1 MMSLSRISVQ
11 EVVKKQYSYKLR
23 SYIQVFMS
31 LVFIQVLGI
40 LFSFNGV
47 GMMGTSSNSFDIS
60 VHFYSA
66 DIVVVFTMLW
76 GFITSILIT
85 TQAYRNDD
93 FAFITNRL
101 SSNLSNILFLLTI
114 SLVGGLTALLSSHVI
129 RILMYVLGK
138 SEYLYTPTDVSEWII
153 GLIATVLYILVCS
166 AVGYFFGT
174 LVQLHKVFAVLLPVA
189 FLGILIVGA
198 GTMNETIIQKGFE
211 FIFEEA
217 SLALFIVKI
226 GFLAALLFTGSALVS
241 NRMEV
246 R

>member
-1 MMSLSRISVQ
+1 MSLSRISLQ

-23 SYIQVFMS
+23 AYVQVFMS
-31 LVFIQVLGI
+31 LVFIQVLAI

-47 GMMGTSSNSFDIS
+47 GMMGTSSNTFEID

-66 DIVVVFTMLW
+66 DIVVVFTLLW
-76 GFITSILIT
+76 AFISSILIT

-101 SSNLSNILFLLTI
+101 SSNLSNMLFLLTI
-114 SLVGGLTALLSSHVI
+114 SLVGGLTALLSSHVM
-129 RILMYVLGK
+129 RILMFIFGQ
-138 SEYLYTPTDVSEWII
+138 SEYLYTPTEVSEWII
-153 GLIATVLYILVCS
+153 GFIATVLYVLLFAAI
-166 AVGYFFGT
+166 GYFVGT
-174 LVQLHKVFAVLLPVA
+174 LVQLHKIFAILLPVL
-189 FLGILIVGA
+189 FIGILILVA
-198 GTMNETIIQKGFE
+198 GTMNEAIFRNVFE
-211 FIFEEA
+211 FIFEES

-226 GFLAALLFTGSALVS
+226 GVLAALLFSGSALLS

>member
-1 MMSLSRISVQ
+1 MSLSRISLQ

-23 SYIQVFMS
+23 AYIQVFMS

-40 LFSFNGV
+40 LFSFNGT
-47 GMMGTSSNSFDIS
+47 GMMGTSSYSFDIS

-76 GFITSILIT
+76 GFISSILIT

-93 FAFITNRL
+93 FAFISNRL
-101 SSNLSNILFLLTI
+101 SSNLSNMLFLLTI
-114 SLVGGLTALLSSHVI
+114 SIVGGLTAMLSSHVI
-129 RILMYVLGK
+129 RILMFVLGQT
-138 SEYLYTPTDVSEWII
+138 EYVFTPTGVSEWII
-153 GLIATVLYILVCS
+153 GFIATTLYVLLCS
-166 AVGYFFGT
+166 AIGYFLGT
-174 LVQLHKVFAVLLPVA
+174 LAQIQKVFVILLPVV
-189 FLGILIVGA
+189 FIGILILGA
-198 GTMNETIIQKGFE
+198 ATSNGTIIQYVFE

-217 SLALFIVKI
+217 SFALFIVKI
-226 GFLAALLFTGSALVS
+226 GCLAALLFSGSALLS

>member
-1 MMSLSRISVQ
+1 MSLLRISMQ
-11 EVVKKQYSYKLR
+11 DVVKKQYAYKLR
-23 SYIQVFMS
+23 AYIQVFMS

-47 GMMGTSSNSFDIS
+47 GMMGTSSNTFDIS

-76 GFITSILIT
+76 AFISAILIT

-93 FAFITNRL
+93 FAFITNRV
-101 SSNLSNILFLLTI
+101 SSNLSNMLFLLTI

-129 RILMYVLGK
+129 RILMYVLGQ
-138 SEYLYTPTDVSEWII
+138 SEYLYTPTAVSEWII
-153 GLIATVLYILVCS
+153 GFIATVLYVLLFAAI
-166 AVGYFFGT
+166 GYFFGT
-174 LVQLHKVFAVLLPVA
+174 LVQLHKIFAVLLPVL
-189 FLGILIVGA
+189 FIGILILGA
-198 GTMNETIIQKGFE
+198 GTMNEAIFRNVFE
-211 FIFEEA
+211 FIFEES
-217 SLALFIVKI
+217 SLALFIIKI
-226 GFLAALLFTGSALVS
+226 GVLAALLFSGSALLS

>member
-1 MMSLSRISVQ
+1 MSLSRISLQ
-11 EVVKKQYSYKLR
+11 EVVQKQYAYKLR
-23 SYIQVFMS
+23 AYIQVFMS

-47 GMMGTSSNSFDIS
+47 GMMGTSSNTFDIS

-76 GFITSILIT
+76 AFISAILIT

-93 FAFITNRL
+93 FVFITNRL
-101 SSNLSNILFLLTI
+101 TSNISNLLFLLTA
-114 SLVGGLTALLSSHVI
+114 SLVGGLTAMLSSHVM
-129 RILMYVLGK
+129 RILMYVLGQTQ
-138 SEYLYTPTDVSEWII
+138 YLYTPTAASEWII
-153 GLIATVLYILVCS
+153 GFIATILYVLLCS
-166 AVGYFFGT
+166 AIGYFFGT
-174 LVQLHKVFAVLLPVA
+174 LVQLHKIFAVLLPVI
-189 FLGILIVGA
+189 FIGLLILGA
-198 GTMNETIIQKGFE
+198 GTMNGTIINNVIE

-217 SLALFIVKI
+217 SLTIFIVKTGVLI
-226 GFLAALLFTGSALVS
+226 ALLLSGSSLMS

>member
-1 MMSLSRISVQ
+1 MSLSRISVQ

>member
-1 MMSLSRISVQ
+1 MMSLSRISLH

-23 SYIQVFMS
+23 SYNQVFMS

-60 VHFYSA
+60 MHFYSA

-101 SSNLSNILFLLTI
+101 SSNLSNMLFLLTI
-114 SLVGGLTALLSSHVI
+114 SMVGGLTALLSSHVM
-129 RILMYVLGK
+129 RILLYLIGR

-153 GLIATVLYILVCS
+153 GFIATVLYILICS

-189 FLGILIVGA
+189 FFGILIVGA
-198 GTMNETIIQKGFE
+198 GTMNETIIQKGSE
-211 FIFEEA
+211 FIFKEA
-217 SLALFIVKI
+217 SLVLFIVKI
-226 GFLAALLFTGSALVS
+226 GVLAALLFTGSALMS